1 MNRGELWEAGTPQQI
16 FEHPK
21 RQETYEFV
29 FRVRSWQWGIQ
40 DLDYD
45 YHAMMGSLEEFCTRQ
60 FLERRIANGCQLM
73 MEELLSQNL
82 IPAAQ
87 DRGIENPN
95 LSFTLWVAE
104 GGKSAQL
111 EVDARSYAAAGIT
124 FQDMQRYSD
133 SYSHSL
139 LEKMIL
145 NYSYEDGILRF
156 TIG

>member
-1 MNRGELWEAGTPQQI
+1 
-16 FEHPK
+16 
-21 RQETYEFV
+21 
-29 FRVRSWQWGIQ
+29 
-40 DLDYD
+40 
-45 YHAMMGSLEEFCTRQ
+45 
-60 FLERRIANGCQLM
+60 M